1 MSALDPSSVIKY
13 LDLNPSLAKTYSVK
27 LLWWNMRLLIF
38 GCFQWTNMAT
48 AYASIRASALI
59 LFTAL
64 RNVGDAVSMSG
75 EWEAVR
81 LCSRQLEFRY
91 QGQVVFEP

>member
-1 MSALDPSSVIKY
+1 
-13 LDLNPSLAKTYSVK
+13 
-27 LLWWNMRLLIF
+27 
-38 GCFQWTNMAT
+38 MAT

-64 RNVGDAVSMSG
+64 RNVGNAVSRSG